1 MPSESPREGPPA
13 PWTLGPIMV
22 APRAPRPAPRAPRP
36 APGARP
42 GGAAIG
48 DNGRA

>member
-22 APRAPRPAPRAPRP
+22 APRAPRPAP
-36 APGARP
+36 GARP